1 MGRTRKPTGPPAVTA
16 GRAGRLYKL
25 LLQVECTARPRDALL
40 KKLKVDVRG
49 FYRDLELLRGL
60 GIGVASDGERYRLE
74 GELDDALGR
83 LPFPDPGLSLRDA
96 LRLAQGRTESHRKLR
111 GRITAFL
118 GPQAPFPTGPAV

>member
-1 MGRTRKPTGPPAVTA
+1 MGRSRRPAVPPTVTA

-25 LLQVECTARPRDALL
+25 LLQVERTARPRDALL
-40 KKLKVDVRG
+40 RKLKVDVRG
-49 FYRDLELLRGL
+49 FYRDLELLREL
-60 GIGVASDGERYRLE
+60 GIGVASDGERYQLE

-96 LRLAQGRTESHRKLR
+96 LKLAQGRTEAHRKLR

-118 GPQAPFPTGPAV
+118 GPKTHVPTGPAA